1 MSVNLREKNLSKFNL
16 SKTYR
21 DGNWYRGIVDYI
33 YGKYAEL
40 AYHVE
45 ETFRY
50 VAPDPSINR
59 YTHSPEYANIIREA
73 GTIFDSTMR
82 NLITQSGNSKIF
94 DCKIHGFLS
103 FLKKYDPYLEER
115 PVLFHENKIHKYIFP
130 FERSALDDTRPNWWI
145 AYTNLKHR
153 EIEAYREGNF
163 ENTLN
168 SVAAVAILSG
178 YIKPRGGAIIFANT
192 GLIDVNMERLFPIK

>member
-1 MSVNLREKNLSKFNL
+1 MSVTLRDKNRARANL

-21 DGNWYRGIVDYI
+21 DENWYGGIADYI
-33 YGKYAEL
+33 NGKYAEL
-40 AYHVE
+40 EYRVR

-59 YTHSPEYANIIREA
+59 YTHSPEFANIIREA
-73 GTIFDSTMR
+73 GTIFDSTTR
-82 NLITQSGNSKIF
+82 NLITKSGNSHIF
-94 DCKIHGFLS
+94 DCKIHGFMS

-115 PVLFHENKIHKYIFP
+115 PVLVNVNKTQKFIFP
-130 FERSALDDTRPNWWI
+130 FERSAIDDTRPTWWI

-153 EIEAYREGNF
+153 EIEAYSEGNF

-168 SVAAVAILSG
+168 SVAAVAILSN
-178 YIKPRGGAIIFANT
+178 YIKIGDESRIFAII
-192 GLIDVNMERLFPIK
+192 GLIDTNMERLFSIE